1 VYTLKKWAPGS
12 AKSISTTYSDHNS
25 FINPFTFY
33 LMQNLT
39 STMGRLAVVLAGAL
53 ALGSCNRAEYATL
66 PRSASYMGTATATS
80 KAHVAVSSP
89 IAAAPVATAP
99 EVAAAPVAEAPLAAT
114 TAAPAAPVAAEAPA
128 ARVAAVAPRTQAVE
142 APAAA
147 AAAPAAV
154 AAAPKLNL
162 AQRIALAKVTKKLN
176 KLTANAPQLK
186 KGDNTAHT
194 ARINGN
200 LRTGIILLLV
210 GLIVGIFSGL
220 IGTIIAL
227 IGVIFLVL
235 WLLDEL

>member
-1 VYTLKKWAPGS
+1 M
-12 AKSISTTYSDHNS
+12 H
-25 FINPFTFY
+25 
-33 LMQNLT
+33 NLT

-80 KAHVAVSSP
+80 KARVAVSSP
-89 IAAAPVATAP
+89 IAAEQVATAP
-99 EVAAAPVAEAPLAAT
+99 EVTVATAPVTEAPVAV
-114 TAAPAAPVAAEAPA
+114 APAAPV
-128 ARVAAVAPRTQAVE
+128 V
-142 APAAA
+142 
-147 AAAPAAV
+147 AAAPQAPVAETPAV
-154 AAAPKLNL
+154 AATVATPDAVTAAPKLNL
-162 AQRIALAKVTKKLN
+162 VQRMALAKVTKKLN
-176 KLTANAPQLK
+176 KLTANASKVK

-194 ARINGN
+194 TRINGN

>member
-1 VYTLKKWAPGS
+1 
-12 AKSISTTYSDHNS
+12 
-25 FINPFTFY
+25 
-33 LMQNLT
+33 MQNLT

-80 KAHVAVSSP
+80 KARVAVSSP
-89 IAAAPVATAP
+89 IAADQVATAP
-99 EVAAAPVAEAPLAAT
+99 EVTVATAPIAEVPAVAPLAV
-114 TAAPAAPVAAEAPA
+114 APAAPV
-128 ARVAAVAPRTQAVE
+128 VAAAPQAQVAE
-142 APAAA
+142 
-147 AAAPAAV
+147 APAAV
-154 AAAPKLNL
+154 AATVASPDAVAATPKLNL
-162 AQRIALAKVTKKLN
+162 VQRMALAKVTKKLN
-176 KLTANAPQLK
+176 KLTANASKLN

-194 ARINGN
+194 TRINGN
-200 LRTGIILLLV
+200 LRTGIILLLI

>member
-1 VYTLKKWAPGS
+1 M
-12 AKSISTTYSDHNS
+12 H
-25 FINPFTFY
+25 
-33 LMQNLT
+33 NLT

-80 KAHVAVSSP
+80 KARVAVSSP
-89 IAAAPVATAP
+89 IAAEQVATAP
-99 EVAAAPVAEAPLAAT
+99 EVTVATAPVAEAPAAT
-114 TAAPAAPVAAEAPA
+114 PAVAPVAVAPAAPV
-128 ARVAAVAPRTQAVE
+128 V
-142 APAAA
+142 
-147 AAAPAAV
+147 AAAPQAPVAETPAV
-154 AAAPKLNL
+154 AATVATPDAVTAAPKLNL
-162 AQRIALAKVTKKLN
+162 VQRMALAKVTKKLN
-176 KLTANAPQLK
+176 KLTANASKVK

-194 ARINGN
+194 TRINGN

>member
-1 VYTLKKWAPGS
+1 M
-12 AKSISTTYSDHNS
+12 H
-25 FINPFTFY
+25 
-33 LMQNLT
+33 NLT

-80 KAHVAVSSP
+80 KTRVAVSSP
-89 IAAAPVATAP
+89 ITATQVATAP
-99 EVAAAPVAEAPLAAT
+99 EVTVATAPAAEAPVATPAVAPVAVAPVAPVVAAAPVAEAPAVAAT
-114 TAAPAAPVAAEAPA
+114 VATPD
-128 ARVAAVAPRTQAVE
+128 
-142 APAAA
+142 
-147 AAAPAAV
+147 AV

-162 AQRIALAKVTKKLN
+162 VQRMALAKVTKKLN
-176 KLTANAPQLK
+176 KLTANASKLN

-194 ARINGN
+194 TRINGN

>member
-1 VYTLKKWAPGS
+1 MP
-12 AKSISTTYSDHNS
+12 
-25 FINPFTFY
+25 
-33 LMQNLT
+33 NLT

-66 PRSASYMGTATATS
+66 PRSASYMGTATATQ
-80 KAHVAVSSP
+80 KARVAVSSP
-89 IAAAPVATAP
+89 IAAQVATAP
-99 EVAAAPVAEAPLAAT
+99 EVTVATAPVAEAPVAAP
-114 TAAPAAPVAAEAPA
+114 AVAPMAVAPAAPVVAAAPQAPAAEAPA
-128 ARVAAVAPRTQAVE
+128 AVAATVATPD
-142 APAAA
+142 
-147 AAAPAAV
+147 AV

-162 AQRIALAKVTKKLN
+162 VQRMALAKVTKKLN
-176 KLTANAPQLK
+176 KLTANASKLN

-194 ARINGN
+194 TRINGN

>member
-1 VYTLKKWAPGS
+1 
-12 AKSISTTYSDHNS
+12 
-25 FINPFTFY
+25 
-33 LMQNLT
+33 MQNLT

-66 PRSASYMGTATATS
+66 PRSASYMGTTTATS
-80 KAHVAVSSP
+80 KARVAVSSP
-89 IAAAPVATAP
+89 IVAAPVATAP

-114 TAAPAAPVAAEAPA
+114 AATPVAPVAAEAPA
-128 ARVAAVAPRTQAVE
+128 ARVAAVAPRTQA
-142 APAAA
+142 AA
-147 AAAPAAV
+147 AAAPDAV

-194 ARINGN
+194 TRINGN